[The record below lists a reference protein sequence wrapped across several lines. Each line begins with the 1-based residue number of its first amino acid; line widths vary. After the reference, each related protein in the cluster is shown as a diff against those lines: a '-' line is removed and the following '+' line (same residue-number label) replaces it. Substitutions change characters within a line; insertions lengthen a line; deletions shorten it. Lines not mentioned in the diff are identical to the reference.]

1 MGGLLK
7 RDRQNSKLFYYT
19 LQTYE
24 ILGVDNYDNKIIFD
38 KIWGYQ
44 NKGVSLKQGLQ
55 DSNFFTTYARQMK
68 FSE

>member
-7 RDRQNSKLFYYT
+7 RDRQNLKLFYYT

-24 ILGVDNYDNKIIFD
+24 ILRVDNYDDKIIFY

-44 NKGVSLKQGLQ
+44 NKGISLKQGLH

>member
-24 ILGVDNYDNKIIFD
+24 ILRVDNYDDKIIFD

-44 NKGVSLKQGLQ
+44 NKEISLK
-55 DSNFFTTYARQMK
+55 
-68 FSE
+68 